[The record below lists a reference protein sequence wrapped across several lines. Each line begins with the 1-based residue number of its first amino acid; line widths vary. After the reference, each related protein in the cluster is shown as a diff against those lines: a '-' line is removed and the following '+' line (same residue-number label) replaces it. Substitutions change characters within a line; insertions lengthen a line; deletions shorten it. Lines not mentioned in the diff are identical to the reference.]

1 MKRIT
6 LTAAIGAL
14 ALAAGGWA
22 AAPFVSGPQPGS
34 TVTPFDPL
42 HATGPGAGKKSCLV

>member
-6 LTAAIGAL
+6 LTAAIAAL

-22 AAPFVSGPQPGS
+22 AAPFVSGPQPG
-34 TVTPFDPL
+34 TAVTPFDPL